1 MLKQLFQKVVLVAVV
16 ITVITTSKAPGIN
29 AGSGSVMGDPLDEL
43 AALLP
48 PSHIVGVLDMP
59 RAARDLLPRL
69 RSNEGGNLARLARD
83 IEQFI
88 KNAGLD
94 PDKVTSAVVGLR
106 MEGINVRGGVL
117 IADGVALD
125 PKLLESSARNFK
137 LQFETFEINGKQAYR
152 VIRLKPVDPANPQNP
167 PVKDGELKFASL
179 GGKRFAVGDREGI
192 TAVLQPTAGQAD
204 SNGVQWAAI
213 KETRPAALLRFGVN
227 LPEGLREVLKSQGE
241 LFEQLA
247 GIKVIF
253 GTMDITAEK
262 DAAIDSR
269 LRAKSK
275 EEAAQMQEGLK
286 SLVFL
291 GKSFLSGDQ
300 DPRYAGI
307 SQLLD
312 QIKIASDAAD
322 VTLYLKI
329 PSSVLDSLMK

>member
-1 MLKQLFQKVVLVAVV
+1 MLKQFFQSLVVAVV
-16 ITVITTSKAPGIN
+16 IILIATSKSSGN
-29 AGSGSVMGDPLDEL
+29 HAGSGWVTGDPLDDL

-69 RSNEGGNLARLARD
+69 RSNEGGNLARLAGD
-83 IEQFI
+83 IEQFM
-88 KNAGLD
+88 KNAGFD

-117 IADGVALD
+117 ITDGVALD
-125 PKLLESSARNFK
+125 PKLLESSAKNSK
-137 LQFETFEINGKQAYR
+137 LQFETFEINGKPAYR
-152 VIRLKPVDPANPQNP
+152 VTRMKPVDPANPQNP
-167 PVKDGELKFASL
+167 PVKDGELNIAAL
-179 GGKRFAVGDREGI
+179 GGKKIVVGDREGI
-192 TAVLQPTAGQAD
+192 TAVLQPAAGQAD

-213 KETRPAALLRFGVN
+213 KETRPAALMRFGVN
-227 LPEGLREVLKSQGE
+227 LPDGLREVLKSQGE

-269 LRAKSK
+269 LRTKSK
-275 EEAAQMQEGLK
+275 EEATQMQESLK

-291 GKSFLSGDQ
+291 GKSFLTGDQ
-300 DPRYAGI
+300 NPRYEGI

-329 PSSVLDSLMK
+329 PSSVVDSLVK

>member
-1 MLKQLFQKVVLVAVV
+1 MLKQLFQKLAFVAVV
-16 ITVITTSKAPGIN
+16 ILLVATSKGPGAN
-29 AGSGSVMGDPLDEL
+29 AGSGGATGDPLDDL

-69 RSNEGGNLARLARD
+69 RANEGGNLSRLAAD

-88 KNAGLD
+88 KNAGFD

-117 IADGVALD
+117 ITDGVALD
-125 PKLLESSARNFK
+125 PKLLESSAKTSK
-137 LQFETFEINGKQAYR
+137 LQFETYEVNGKQAYR
-152 VIRLKPVDPANPQNP
+152 VIRMKPVDPANPQNP
-167 PVKDGELKFASL
+167 PVKDGELNIASL
-179 GGKRFAVGDREGI
+179 GGKRIAAGDREGI
-192 TAVLQPTAGQAD
+192 AAVLQPAAGQAD

-213 KETRPAALLRFGVN
+213 KETRPAALMRFGVN

-269 LRAKSK
+269 LRTKSK
-275 EEAAQMQEGLK
+275 EEATQMQESLK

-291 GKSFLSGDQ
+291 GKSFLSDDQ
-300 DPRYAGI
+300 NSKYAGV

-329 PSSVLDSLMK
+329 PSSVLDSLVK